1 MTNQPWMPI
10 NEYAAKYKISQ
21 STLRRRI
28 RAGAIEFKFDDGKY
42 WLPDIQIK
50 KHVRV
55 EDRIVENLISKATE
69 QDDQKIITELK
80 SVYVSAL
87 HEKEEQIMY
96 LKEEI
101 NDLKTLV
108 KVLESENSRLASHS
122 KESESI
128 DSWIVELDR

>member
-1 MTNQPWMPI
+1 MPI

-28 RAGAIEFKFDDGKY
+28 RSGAIEFKFDDGKY

-55 EDRIVENLISKATE
+55 EDRIVENLILKATE
-69 QDDQKIITELK
+69 QDDQKIISELK

-128 DSWIVELDR
+128 DSWLVEHDRQF

>member
-55 EDRIVENLISKATE
+55 EDRIVENLILKATE
-69 QDDQKIITELK
+69 QDDQKIISELK

-108 KVLESENSRLASHS
+108 KVLESENSRLASHT